1 MISLYLENGLFL
13 QAQSF
18 GTGGTQAGE
27 LVFNTSMSG
36 YQEVIS
42 DPSYKGQFV
51 VFSMPEIGVVGANF
65 KDDESFF
72 SCAGILARHY
82 NEFFSNSRADFS
94 LSAYLKERGVLGI
107 CGVDTRSLIKTLRH
121 HGCLMMVA
129 STIEHDKNKLEEI
142 LKNAPRISHSPL
154 VSSVSTPKIITHQRA
169 TFDFKTL

>member
-1 MISLYLENGLFL
+1 MVSLYLENGLFL

-18 GTGGTQAGE
+18 GASGTQAGE

-72 SCAGILARHY
+72 HAQG
-82 NEFFSNSRADFS
+82 F
-94 LSAYLKERGVLGI
+94 
-107 CGVDTRSLIKTLRH
+107 
-121 HGCLMMVA
+121 
-129 STIEHDKNKLEEI
+129 
-142 LKNAPRISHSPL
+142 
-154 VSSVSTPKIITHQRA
+154 
-169 TFDFKTL
+169 